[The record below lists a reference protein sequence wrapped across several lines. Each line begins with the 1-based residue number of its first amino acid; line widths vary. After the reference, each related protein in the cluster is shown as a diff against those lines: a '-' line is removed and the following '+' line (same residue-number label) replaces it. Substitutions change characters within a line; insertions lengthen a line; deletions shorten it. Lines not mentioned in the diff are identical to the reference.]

1 MNLEHMKIHRRWNF
15 ELDLAASILRYIDAM
30 TARDNGKNKHSI
42 ATCTKP
48 MKDQVARHV
57 RASEAL
63 KYDFE
68 TLPKRIRNQSKAVSP
83 RSLHLQLCD
92 LIQICRSSIS

>member
-15 ELDLAASILRYIDAM
+15 ELDLAASILGCIDAM

-83 RSLHLQLCD
+83 LSLHLQLCD